1 MSTTDTPIDK
11 LEEVIRELFGSQKAQ
26 EEMKSD
32 PEGFFAGKGLA
43 DITPEQVDRCVAD
56 MAPTYAT
63 SGHMAQVSSAS
74 AGAAAASPAAAAA
87 SHVVAHHETIV
98 QQYGDFTYIDQSSES
113 YVDNSVEVGDVFA
126 VGSDVDL
133 DIDNQNTTAT
143 EGGVAV
149 GEDGEISGNVNT
161 GTVNGVQ
168 GDGNTVDDITFGDGN
183 TSVED
188 NSVTQVQAGGDAVLG
203 DGNTTTDINV
213 VGSEDTNIAM
223 GDGNQQVAN
232 DIDNSV
238 DNSVDNSI
246 NDSFD
251 VEDSFNTDNSI
262 NDSFDTE
269 DSFNSTDNS
278 VDVQTDVSTDVGLL

>member
-11 LEEVIRELFGSQKAQ
+11 LQEVIRELFGSEKAQ
-26 EEMKSD
+26 EEMKND

-56 MAPTYAT
+56 MAPTYAN
-63 SGHMAQVSSAS
+63 SGHVAQVSS

-188 NSVTQVQAGGDAVLG
+188 NSVTQVNAGGDAVLG
-203 DGNTTTDINV
+203 DGNTTTDVNV

-223 GDGNQQVAN
+223 GDGNTQVAN

-246 NDSFD
+246 DY
-251 VEDSFNTDNSI
+251 EDSFNTDIDNSV
-262 NDSFDTE
+262 DYE
-269 DSFNSTDNS
+269 DSFNTTDNS

>member
-11 LEEVIRELFGSQKAQ
+11 LQEIIRELFKSDKEQEAMKA
-26 EEMKSD
+26 D
-32 PEGFFAGKGLA
+32 PEGYFASKGVA
-43 DITPEQVDRCVAD
+43 DITPEQVDRCVAE
-56 MAPTYAT
+56 MAPTYAN
-63 SGHMAQVSSAS
+63 SGHVANVGAAS
-74 AGAAAASPAAAAA
+74 AAAASPAAAAA

-126 VGSDVDL
+126 VGADVDL

-149 GEDGEISGNVNT
+149 GEDGEIDGNVNT
-161 GTVNGVQ
+161 GTVNGIQ
-168 GDGNTVDDITFGDGN
+168 GDGNTVDDLTFGDGN
-183 TSVED
+183 TSLED

-223 GDGNQQVAN
+223 GDGNQQAAN

-262 NDSFDTE
+262 NDSFDVE